1 MHKTDHIYTQNEDN
15 MHTTFSAQSTLKQ
28 KKGTFLPLDDEKI
41 RSLSNIRR
49 RKEDEGFWVQA
60 YLLSRKHLIMTSDET
75 DLHLPLLIISRTRK
89 SMLEMKKGF
98 THQLKTFLTV

>member
-1 MHKTDHIYTQNEDN
+1 
-15 MHTTFSAQSTLKQ
+15 MHTIFSAQSTLKQ

-49 RKEDEGFWVQA
+49 RKEDESFRVQA
-60 YLLSRKHLIMTSDET
+60 YLLSRKHLIMTSSET
-75 DLHLPLLIISRTRK
+75 DLPLPLLIISRTRK